1 MNILNVSPPRAIQR
15 GIYYKNVVR
24 KVLSS
29 SESKMGSYAL
39 LRIKYLSDQYL
50 RMSPKILIRM
60 NKGFNEEKKA
70 VKHKVLI
77 IEE

>member
-1 MNILNVSPPRAIQR
+1 MQR
-15 GIYYKNVVR
+15 GIYYRKEVR

-70 VKHKVLI
+70 VKHRVLI